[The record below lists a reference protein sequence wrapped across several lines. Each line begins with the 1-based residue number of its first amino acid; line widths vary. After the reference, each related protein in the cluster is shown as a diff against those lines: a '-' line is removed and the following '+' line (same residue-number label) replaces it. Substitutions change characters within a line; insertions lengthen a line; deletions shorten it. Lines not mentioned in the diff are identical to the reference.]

1 MNDKNFKG
9 IALILFGILLCLA
22 SGELNNVVFIGVSY
36 IPFPLLSVISGV
48 VGLGLIFAKNKDNN
62 GK

>member
-1 MNDKNFKG
+1 MKDKSFKG

-36 IPFPLLSVISGV
+36 IPFPLFGMISGAA
-48 VGLGLIFAKNKDNN
+48 GLGVIFSKDKDNN

>member
-1 MNDKNFKG
+1 MNDKNIKG

-36 IPFPLLSVISGV
+36 IPFPVLGVISGV